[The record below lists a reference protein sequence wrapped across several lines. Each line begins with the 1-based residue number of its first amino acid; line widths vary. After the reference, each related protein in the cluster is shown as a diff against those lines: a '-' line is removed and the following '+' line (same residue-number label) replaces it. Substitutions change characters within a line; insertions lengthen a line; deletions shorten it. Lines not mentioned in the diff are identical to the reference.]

1 MLRLLIV
8 DDERFTVDGLYEMLE
23 NVERLELD
31 LYRAYSPEE
40 AMERMART
48 KIDILLSDIR
58 MPGMTG
64 LELQKRVQAQ
74 WPRCKIIFL
83 TGINQLETAQQAI
96 RTGSVDYI
104 LKTEGDEAIVRSI
117 REAQARIVEET
128 QSSQFLLEARER
140 ISRALPLLHRDW
152 LEETL
157 TGSSRPVSADQLR
170 ELRIPLDA
178 ELPVILL
185 LGRIDR
191 WEDTGRGDRTLLLYA
206 VQNIVSEYYASLSCF
221 TASLDQ
227 HYFVCLLQP
236 RPEAG
241 ETDERWLAALAFVQ
255 GTMESIQ
262 ATCERLLRLPLSLI
276 CGYAPTEWHRLPR
289 IYERMRKRLVVGLG
303 TSDRMLLLLEEHAE
317 DRGSL
322 TYSGDSGGRLSLRTL
337 AAQLERLLDE
347 DDEQAFAATVRQA
360 AASPASYADY
370 SLVYYTIASL
380 LLARYAQLEL
390 SSGSSQGADATS
402 SASDTD
408 AMGQP
413 TGPDGTMPASLSPDA
428 LMSLPAFPT
437 REASVAALLQAADVI
452 RAKRQST
459 QSEQTRQLV
468 ARLHSH
474 IHAHLGDDLSLSRL
488 SDVVY
493 LNPAYLSVLYKQ
505 QTGTNL
511 SEYIA
516 EARLDKAKALLDGTL
531 LRIHEIAAAVGFET
545 AGYFTRF
552 FKKRL
557 QLTPQEYRARNS

>member
-117 REAQARIVEET
+117 REAHARIVEET

-157 TGSSRPVSADQLR
+157 TGSPRPVSADQLR

-276 CGYAPTEWHRLPR
+276 CGNAPTEWHRLPR

-317 DRGSL
+317 DRVSL
-322 TYSGDSGGRLSLRTL
+322 TTSGESGGRLSLRSL
-337 AAQLERLLDE
+337 VAQLERLLDE
-347 DDEQAFAATVRQA
+347 DDEQAFAAAVRQA

-370 SLVYYTIASL
+370 SLVYYTIAGL

-390 SSGSSQGADATS
+390 SSGSSQGA
-402 SASDTD
+402 D

-468 ARLHSH
+468 ARLHAH

-516 EARLDKAKALLDGTL
+516 EARLDKAKELLDVTL